1 MKAAPSPFKLLAGM
15 TRVGWTFEPEPSQHP
30 LPSILTIPDACL
42 SRCFIQELDAFDG
55 SAMFSCRS
63 SGLATI
69 FWKLRDVGFRVQTST
84 FEGIIV
90 QIFILTVLRKSY
102 DWLINY
108 FYATINL
115 SSRTMQFSIT
125 VKGVIVFF
133 GPACCEVS
141 SDFLEELKTWLNWN
155 GSSSQTLVS

>member
-15 TRVGWTFEPEPSQHP
+15 TRAGWTFEPEPSQHP

-55 SAMFSCRS
+55 SAMLRWRS

-69 FWKLRDVGFRVQTST
+69 FWKLQDAGFRVKTST

-90 QIFILTVLRKSY
+90 RIFIMQILCKSY

-108 FYATINL
+108 LYATINL
-115 SSRTMQFSIT
+115 SSRTMEFSLSLLR
-125 VKGVIVFF
+125 VLS
-133 GPACCEVS
+133 CS
-141 SDFLEELKTWLNWN
+141 SVQPVVRFLLIFWRNWRLDWVEMGGALKL
-155 GSSSQTLVS
+155 